1 MLPAH
6 PNHRSDADIYAHRD
20 SGDPGCCHHRT
31 AACSN
36 DSARRNGTSNC
47 DNSRSMIAAP
57 PAWAL
62 ALTFWL
68 HLLATVTW
76 VGSLSA
82 ISFLILPAMQRS
94 LNPETQLV
102 FIEAMQKR
110 LEPIAWFSMSLLVL
124 TGLLQMSVNPHYDGF
139 ISVSTQWS
147 LAILIKHLLGI
158 VMVVVSAIQTWEVI
172 PAIRR
177 AILKSK
183 KTANAEE
190 LNALRGREVLLLRM
204 NFGLSILILLAT
216 AFARAS

>member
-1 MLPAH
+1 M
-6 PNHRSDADIYAHRD
+6 NF
-20 SGDPGCCHHRT
+20 T
-31 AACSN
+31 
-36 DSARRNGTSNC
+36 
-47 DNSRSMIAAP
+47 P

-76 VGSLSA
+76 VGSLA
-82 ISFLILPAMQRS
+82 GVSFLVLPAMQRS

-110 LEPIAWFSMSLLVL
+110 LEPIAWFCMSLLLV
-124 TGLLQMSVNPHYDGF
+124 TGLFQMSVNPHYDSF
-139 ISVSTQWS
+139 LSTSTQWS
-147 LAILIKHLLGI
+147 LAILAKHLLGI
-158 VMVVVSAIQTWEVI
+158 IMVIVSAIQTWEVI

-177 AILKSK
+177 AIVKSK
-183 KTANAEE
+183 KSENTEE
-190 LNALRGREVLLLRM
+190 LDSLRRREILLLRM